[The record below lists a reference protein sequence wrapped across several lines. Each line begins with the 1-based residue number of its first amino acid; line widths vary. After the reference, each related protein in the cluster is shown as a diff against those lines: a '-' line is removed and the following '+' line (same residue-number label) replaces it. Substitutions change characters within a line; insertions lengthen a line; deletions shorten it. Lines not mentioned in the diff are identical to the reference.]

1 MNAQRKDSGFHAQ
14 ILRRRGRYLTVF
26 ALLLA
31 AFGLITV
38 WNINTGNVHIPVD
51 RILRILLTKTGQAE
65 EVNIIWKIRLPRI
78 LMAAVLGGALALSGF
93 LLQTFFANPLA
104 GPFVLGIS
112 SGAKLTVA
120 LYMICTLQTGFA
132 VSSGGMI
139 AAAFLGAGLS
149 MGFVLLVSGR
159 VRSAGI
165 LIVCGIMIGYF
176 CSAVTELFITFAD
189 DSNIVNLHSWSQG
202 SFSGVSMDNIRM
214 LAPILLVSL
223 AGCIL
228 LAKPMG
234 AYQLGE
240 LYAVNSGVHV
250 ARLRICLILLSSL
263 LSACVTA
270 FAGPVAFV
278 GIAVPQLTR
287 RLLRTDRPI
296 RMIPA
301 CFLAGAA
308 FCLLADLLARLLFAP
323 TELSI
328 SLVTSILGAPV
339 VIKIMTE
346 RRLRHA

>member
-1 MNAQRKDSGFHAQ
+1 MTPSSPISENYPEQRKQ
-14 ILRRRGRYLTVF
+14 TGRFLIVLLLFCVF
-26 ALLLA
+26 AAVLGLLNLMLGSVSLSWQELGQAFTEAGRGSTAYKILFEIRLPRLLA
-31 AFGLITV
+31 AFL
-38 WNINTGNVHIPVD
+38 
-51 RILRILLTKTGQAE
+51 
-65 EVNIIWKIRLPRI
+65 
-78 LMAAVLGGALALSGF
+78 LGGALAVSGF

-149 MGFVLLVSGR
+149 MGFVMLVSGR

>member
-1 MNAQRKDSGFHAQ
+1 MPTRWQ
-14 ILRRRGRYLTVF
+14 
-26 ALLLA
+26 
-31 AFGLITV
+31 
-38 WNINTGNVHIPVD
+38 
-51 RILRILLTKTGQAE
+51 
-65 EVNIIWKIRLPRI
+65 
-78 LMAAVLGGALALSGF
+78 ALS
-93 LLQTFFANPLA
+93 
-104 GPFVLGIS
+104 
-112 SGAKLTVA
+112 
-120 LYMICTLQTGFA
+120 
-132 VSSGGMI
+132 
-139 AAAFLGAGLS
+139 
-149 MGFVLLVSGR
+149 VSGR